1 MAIFVQADDLE
12 DVYHDNQTLQQFY
25 KYVNSLL
32 NGVGG
37 VVVMHSNNPNLLE
50 PFDQKVDEK
59 LSGLISDGSMYH
71 DVFERSYFD
80 NAHLVYR
87 IKPRERPRP
96 YSTLDFKTKTSANK
110 GKLVPSYVQ
119 MSVWLKKLSA
129 EPNDSSE
136 SANEGHMEFING
148 KEVFIIKDNERESFQ
163 ESTTIQAKS
172 LTTKKHEHAE
182 HCWEKMDLNEYIS
195 AFTKIRGGGSV
206 YFGVAEDYGI
216 TKKHRVK
223 TVKFITKPIQMTEEE
238 RVRFFRG
245 IRERVENKL
254 KWVGAKGPCYPV
266 QVFFHHVANA
276 QADHC
281 VIEVKVNYYHG
292 LCFHDK
298 DGPESYRIKGP
309 GDPRTEPE
317 IHRIPLD
324 DWVKS
329 FNVNAAEKMKAY
341 EPVWPGC

>member
-25 KYVNSLL
+25 KYVNILL

-37 VVVMHSNNPNLLE
+37 SVVIHSNNHSLLE
-50 PFDQKVDEK
+50 KFDQKVDVI
-59 LSGLISDGSMYH
+59 LIGLISDGSMYH
-71 DVFERSYFD
+71 DVYERFYSD
-80 NAHLVYR
+80 DAHLLYR
-87 IKPRERPRP
+87 IKPCARTKP
-96 YSTLDFKTKTSANK
+96 YSTLDFKTKMSISR
-110 GKLVPSYVQ
+110 GKQVFSYAQ

-148 KEVFIIKDNERESFQ
+148 EEVFIIKDNERESFQ

-172 LTTKKHEHAE
+172 LKTEKYKRAK
-182 HCWEKMDLNEYIS
+182 HCWKNMELNEYIS

-206 YFGVAEDYGI
+206 YIGVVEDYGI

-223 TVKFITKPIQMTEEE
+223 TVKFITEPIQLTEEE

-276 QADHC
+276 PTDHC
-281 VIEVKVNYYHG
+281 VIQVKVNYYHG
-292 LCFHDK
+292 LCFYHK
-298 DGPESYRIKGP
+298 EGPESYRIKGP
-309 GDPRTEPE
+309 GDPRTEPV
-317 IHRIPLD
+317 IHRISVY

-341 EPVWPGC
+341 ELVWPSC